1 MLRRLFL
8 GLLPTPVLAGLRD
21 WRVHQWARVTC
32 QNGPVIVLLV
42 RGDLA
47 KLTEHER
54 EALMTVSEELGR
66 L

>member
-8 GLLPTPVLAGLRD
+8 GLLPVPLSAGLRD
-21 WRVHQWARVTC
+21 WRVHAMARVWC
-32 QNGPVIVLLV
+32 KNGPVVVLLV

-54 EALMTVSEELGR
+54 EALMTVAEELGR